1 MQLQLTLSSVM
12 YYFPTN
18 IYRFNVFNNSV
29 PPLGVILNKFCISTS
44 NDQRIVLDKS
54 GKRKT
59 KILAAVGNLTWLSI
73 DRPFAAVTM
82 NDLKAFSYLLYE
94 FIHY

>member
-1 MQLQLTLSSVM
+1 
-12 YYFPTN
+12 
-18 IYRFNVFNNSV
+18 
-29 PPLGVILNKFCISTS
+29 
-44 NDQRIVLDKS
+44 LDKV
-54 GKRKT
+54 GKGKT

-73 DRPFAAVTM
+73 NSPFAAVTL

>member
-1 MQLQLTLSSVM
+1 M
-12 YYFPTN
+12 YYFTTK
-18 IYRFNVFNNSV
+18 IYRFNVINNSA
-29 PPLGVILNKFCISTS
+29 PPLGVILNKLCISTS
-44 NDQRIVLDKS
+44 TEQRKVLDKN

-82 NDLKAFSYLLYE
+82 NDLKAFRYLLYE
-94 FIHY
+94 FVHY